1 MSIADYNT
9 IDEPSVDSPY
19 REASRR
25 YLEIMSTAADY
36 IAGSSAPGSAVW
48 HVIYALGLPCAEG
61 VSLTD
66 RAEQL
71 GVSVGSLSK
80 GVRTAQR
87 LLDVEE
93 SAYSYKKP

>member
-1 MSIADYNT
+1 MIANQHT
-9 IDEPSVDSPY
+9 IDEPTVDSPY

-25 YLEIMSTAADY
+25 YLEVMSTAADY
-36 IAGSSAPGSAVW
+36 IASSSAPASAVW

-71 GVSVGSLSK
+71 GISVGGLSK

-93 SAYSYKKP
+93 SAYSYRKP

>member
-1 MSIADYNT
+1 MIANHQT
-9 IDEPSVDSPY
+9 IDEPSGDSPY

-25 YLEIMSTAADY
+25 YLEVISTAADY

-71 GVSVGSLSK
+71 GVSVGGLSK

-87 LLDVEE
+87 LLDVDE
-93 SAYSYKKP
+93 SAYSYRKP